1 MTTKQLLNGLL
12 LALAELR
19 KAELLVKLVCQV
31 VHIGRDRFRF
41 IVASH
46 KGITLLPATHSGLG
60 NTDRIYAF
68 GSEYCP
74 RIQSVIAD
82 LFGLTTP

>member
-46 KGITLLPATHSGLG
+46 KGITLLPATHSALG
-60 NTDRIYAF
+60 NTDRFYAF
-68 GSEYCP
+68 GPEYWP
-74 RIQSVIAD
+74 EFKALLLMWLD
-82 LFGLTTP
+82 

>member
-1 MTTKQLLNGLL
+1 MAIKQLLNGLL

-19 KAELLVKLVCQV
+19 KAELQVKLVCQV

-41 IVASH
+41 IVANH

-68 GSEYCP
+68 GSAYCP
-74 RIQSVIAD
+74 GFKALLLMWLD
-82 LFGLTTP
+82 